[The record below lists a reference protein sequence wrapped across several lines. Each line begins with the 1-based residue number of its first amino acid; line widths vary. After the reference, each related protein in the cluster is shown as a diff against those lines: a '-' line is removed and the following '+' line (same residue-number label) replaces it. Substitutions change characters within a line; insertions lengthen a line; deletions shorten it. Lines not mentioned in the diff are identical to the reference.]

1 MAIPAKAPVRLSGG
15 RSPRP
20 RTSRTAVPSGPAL
33 MRLWAQHWLAVCRE
47 MPLHGRRLLDRLEND
62 PAKGIHDFRRLMKA
76 WRSLL
81 KLSPAALEQDSAQL
95 RADIKRLRQ
104 NFGATRDAAV
114 VARTLQEL
122 LPGERGRLLEPPP
135 DPMPLPETIV
145 SMQTELD
152 RLAARMEEW
161 SVAGDRGV
169 FLLAA
174 FRRSYRK
181 ARRAARRDPRR
192 MSLKHLHAWRT
203 RIIDLGYQLS
213 FFQPADPG
221 HYKEQIEAVERLRT
235 HLGAVVDLDLA
246 ERQLAETAAIK
257 PLRKVRK
264 KLRRR
269 AGKQRGKAAGMVEPV
284 LDTRPKAVC
293 AHLAEAMVAHAPR
306 RIKLV

>member
-1 MAIPAKAPVRLSGG
+1 
-15 RSPRP
+15 
-20 RTSRTAVPSGPAL
+20 
-33 MRLWAQHWLAVCRE
+33 

-81 KLSPAALEQDSAQL
+81 KLSPAALDQESAQL

-122 LPGERGRLLEPPP
+122 LPAERGRLLELPP
-135 DPMPLPETIV
+135 DPMPPPDTIV

-161 SVAGDRGV
+161 SVAGERGG

-221 HYKEQIEAVERLRT
+221 HYKEQIEAAERLRT

-246 ERQLAETAAIK
+246 ERQLAETAATK
-257 PLRKVRK
+257 PVRKVRK

-269 AGKQRGKAAGMVEPV
+269 AGKQRGKAAGMVGDV
-284 LDTRPKAVC
+284 LETRPKAVS

-306 RIKLV
+306 RIRLV